1 VRGSPNARRLLP
13 NATLPFRCVPPPR
26 STWHQPAP
34 FLPATHPELPLS
46 SSGRGGGGWRA
57 AEDRTAASPADAS
70 GELRAILPGQT
81 RTGKAATGYADS
93 LHEGLRAA
101 RDGDVASLRR
111 LVATGWQWWREVR
124 SRMRQRG
131 APEGQREQ
139 RSSAGQQ
146 ADAANPLRLDPPLAR
161 RGVWP
166 GSGVPTRAQLL
177 HPRTTRLATLPPAA
191 PSPKL
196 PSGDESAN
204 ANAEGRGGGA
214 GGSERRH
221 GGALGGR
228 RRARGLSALPARGL
242 RHHPTGRQCAPW
254 GPQPRPASRACA
266 CPLDARVG
274 RGGRRQSEKAAP
286 NRVSIWGLIRLRS
299 GLLHLA
305 VSEIFS
311 PPLLELFDPLLNPV
325 EC

>member
-1 VRGSPNARRLLP
+1 MAG
-13 NATLPFRCVPPPR
+13 
-26 STWHQPAP
+26 
-34 FLPATHPELPLS
+34 
-46 SSGRGGGGWRA
+46 GGGGWRA

-204 ANAEGRGGGA
+204 ANAEGRRRRWIGTAPRRRFGRPAEGTWTVCASCSRTAAPSHRPPVRSLGTPTQTSLKGLRVPAGRSRGA
-214 GGSERRH
+214 G
-221 GGALGGR
+221 
-228 RRARGLSALPARGL
+228 
-242 RHHPTGRQCAPW
+242 RQAP
-254 GPQPRPASRACA
+254 
-266 CPLDARVG
+266 
-274 RGGRRQSEKAAP
+274 E
-286 NRVSIWGLIRLRS
+286 
-299 GLLHLA
+299 
-305 VSEIFS
+305 
-311 PPLLELFDPLLNPV
+311 
-325 EC
+325 